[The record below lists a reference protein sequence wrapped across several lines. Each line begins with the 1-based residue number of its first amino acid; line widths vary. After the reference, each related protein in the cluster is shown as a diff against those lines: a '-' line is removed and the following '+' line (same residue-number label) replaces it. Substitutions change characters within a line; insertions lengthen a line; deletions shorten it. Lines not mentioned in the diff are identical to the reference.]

1 MINYLN
7 DERKRG
13 WLGKS
18 KDFWTNAEEKRG
30 TTLRF
35 VGVAEYADQRARI
48 RSCASL
54 VVDLTIVFN
63 SCQLGN
69 TLATEAA

>member
-35 VGVAEYADQRARI
+35 VGVAE
-48 RSCASL
+48 
-54 VVDLTIVFN
+54 
-63 SCQLGN
+63 
-69 TLATEAA
+69 